1 MRVTSLGSGSSGN
14 ALLVE
19 AGPRGRT
26 KLLVD
31 AGLSSRILID
41 RLRQAGIHLKQ
52 LQGVLV
58 THEHIDHILGLTVF
72 MKRYSIAAITT
83 PATLDAIQQSLA
95 LTCCLVASVEVGTLV
110 CISETG
116 SLSTNRF

>member
-19 AGPRGRT
+19 AGPLGRT

-31 AGLSSRILID
+31 AGIPPRTLLD
-41 RLRQAGIHLKQ
+41 RLRLACAAPTQ

-58 THEHIDHILGLTVF
+58 THEHSDHIIAIPMLT
-72 MKRYSIAAITT
+72 KRYTIPIITA
-83 PATLDAIQQSLA
+83 PATLAAMEQSFTPVNGSPILA
-95 LTCCLVASVEVGTLV
+95 PCSTLLLNLPPRK
-110 CISETG
+110 T
-116 SLSTNRF
+116 RQ

>member
-31 AGLSSRILID
+31 AGFSSRIICD
-41 RLRQAGIHLKQ
+41 RLRQLALAVPRDARDAENLAGIEVEIDL
-52 LQGVLV
+52 LQGK
-58 THEHIDHILGLTVF
+58 H
-72 MKRYSIAAITT
+72 AAIV
-83 PATLDAIQQSLA
+83 DARHSLQ
-95 LTCCLVASVEVGTLV
+95 
-110 CISETG
+110 
-116 SLSTNRF
+116 